1 MKTLHETD
9 STNATREE
17 GLMTALFINLH
28 VSLNE
33 TCNKTS
39 ELTFTM

>member
-1 MKTLHETD
+1 MRQIQLMQQEKKE
-9 STNATREE
+9 
-17 GLMTALFINLH
+17 MTALFINLH